1 MYLKLLSP
9 FEESTQT
16 QQSYSPLSSLCWSG
30 WIERPLSLS
39 LSSLSYRYRRDWT
52 LVCVSVYTPLVRR
65 RLGRLSSQRL
75 VKQSTR
81 SSFFFFVFFSERE
94 AHLSV
99 RPSREN
105 KKRNK
110 PEGGDGEELKK
121 KNEVGFSPSNVNI
134 NHWLNGL
141 LFNSPVHECVHEYML
156 VYVHPSHHHQSLR
169 HIVSELLMK
178 LISLGSMAIGWY
190 LSAGSHDKTC
200 SNWIEIQGSSFT
212 IFFPFFLFFNLPD
225 WFGNGVSLLSLEFI
239 VHSGLVPLCILYWHL
254 IIIQKYPWNKKK
266 RKCFIHSWSE
276 SLNDWCNPG
285 RRCFEG
291 CNKTRSRNA
300 QNHRDRRGGWAEM
313 FVYYSVFCIPDVTNN
328 YKSNKSVYIWT
339 SCWLAGWWR

>member
-110 PEGGDGEELKK
+110 PEGGDGVVWRTQK
-121 KNEVGFSPSNVNI
+121 KNMKWDFHLAMSISITDWMDYYSIHLCMNVCMNI
-134 NHWLNGL
+134 C
-141 LFNSPVHECVHEYML
+141 SYM
-156 VYVHPSHHHQSLR
+156 
-169 HIVSELLMK
+169 
-178 LISLGSMAIGWY
+178 
-190 LSAGSHDKTC
+190 
-200 SNWIEIQGSSFT
+200 
-212 IFFPFFLFFNLPD
+212 
-225 WFGNGVSLLSLEFI
+225 
-239 VHSGLVPLCILYWHL
+239 CIHL
-254 IIIQKYPWNKKK
+254 IIISHYD
-266 RKCFIHSWSE
+266 I
-276 SLNDWCNPG
+276 
-285 RRCFEG
+285 
-291 CNKTRSRNA
+291 
-300 QNHRDRRGGWAEM
+300 
-313 FVYYSVFCIPDVTNN
+313 
-328 YKSNKSVYIWT
+328 
-339 SCWLAGWWR
+339 